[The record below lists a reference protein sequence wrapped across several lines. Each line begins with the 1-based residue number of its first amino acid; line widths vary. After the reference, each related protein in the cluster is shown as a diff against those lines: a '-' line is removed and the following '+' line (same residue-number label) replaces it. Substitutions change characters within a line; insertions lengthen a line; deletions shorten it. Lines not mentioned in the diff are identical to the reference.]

1 MKRKI
6 PASRDVTKHTI
17 GPKGSPELAND
28 LLGRYP
34 KADPALLLHAVV
46 SHYFL
51 LLKFGSCAKE
61 RFACEFL
68 NLVQMQAVKL
78 ENEAVLASPHG
89 EGDA

>member
-17 GPKGSPELAND
+17 GPKSSPELAND

-34 KADPALLLHAVV
+34 KADPARLLHAVV

-78 ENEAVLASPHG
+78 ENEVVLATPHG

>member
-17 GPKGSPELAND
+17 DPKSSPELAND

-68 NLVQMQAVKL
+68 NLVLMQAVKL
-78 ENEAVLASPHG
+78 ENEAVVASRHG
-89 EGDA
+89 KGDA